1 MLKRVT
7 SACFLMLAVGLWPSS
22 ASADVPEWLRSVAKE
37 PAKTYASDVNA
48 VILFNSQ
55 ETTVKDS
62 GEIFTRER
70 IAYRVLRPEGKDV
83 TGLALPFSNET
94 KITFFRGWSI
104 TAKGQEYETKDK
116 DTFER
121 TATDSGEIFSDTK
134 EKIMMVPGGDI
145 GTVVGFEYEQKE
157 RPYVFQDSWSFQR
170 RLPVEHARYELRLP
184 ATWEYR
190 ADWVNHPEKA
200 PVEQNGSRVWELSDI
215 PRIENEYNRPPD
227 RALEGHVIVT
237 FFSEKIKNQTY
248 KNWSDFGTW
257 WSQLASGT
265 RDASPPLQQKV
276 QELAPANLP
285 VFERIQALARFAQRD
300 IRYAAI
306 EMGIGGY
313 RPHPAAETFTHRY
326 GDCKDKATIL
336 GSMLAQ
342 IGVKS
347 YFMPIHDKRGM
358 VTQKSPPNLGFNH
371 AIIAIEIPDSS
382 PAKSLPAIY
391 EHPKLGHL
399 LIFDP
404 TNDQVPIG
412 QIPSYE
418 QDSYALLVTDSG
430 GELIHLPVSKPEL
443 NRLTR
448 TAKLNLLPDGTL
460 KGEVEE
466 IHSGSDAADFRAR
479 FSRETEADRK
489 KALEHFLSH
498 TVGNFHLDS
507 IDAENLDNIDRDLV
521 VRYKFTAEHYAKT
534 TGPLLLVRPR
544 VMGEKM
550 GALDANKPR
559 HYAYDFDVPTLQTDT
574 FEINLPDGYKVDELP
589 DPAKASYPFGEYHS
603 KIENSGN
610 VLKYT
615 REYKITTTQI
625 PVETVGD
632 LGRFFY
638 QINMDERNMA
648 VLKKGN

>member
-1 MLKRVT
+1 M
-7 SACFLMLAVGLWPSS
+7 
-22 ASADVPEWLRSVAKE
+22 
-37 PAKTYASDVNA
+37 
-48 VILFNSQ
+48 
-55 ETTVKDS
+55 
-62 GEIFTRER
+62 
-70 IAYRVLRPEGKDV
+70 
-83 TGLALPFSNET
+83 SN
-94 KITFFRGWSI
+94 
-104 TAKGQEYETKDK
+104 
-116 DTFER
+116 
-121 TATDSGEIFSDTK
+121 
-134 EKIMMVPGGDI
+134 
-145 GTVVGFEYEQKE
+145 
-157 RPYVFQDSWSFQR
+157 
-170 RLPVEHARYELRLP
+170 
-184 ATWEYR
+184 
-190 ADWVNHPEKA
+190 
-200 PVEQNGSRVWELSDI
+200 
-215 PRIENEYNRPPD
+215 
-227 RALEGHVIVT
+227 
-237 FFSEKIKNQTY
+237 
-248 KNWSDFGTW
+248 
-257 WSQLASGT
+257 
-265 RDASPPLQQKV
+265 
-276 QELAPANLP
+276 
-285 VFERIQALARFAQRD
+285 
-300 IRYAAI
+300 
-306 EMGIGGY
+306 
-313 RPHPAAETFTHRY
+313 
-326 GDCKDKATIL
+326 
-336 GSMLAQ
+336 
-342 IGVKS
+342 
-347 YFMPIHDKRGM
+347 
-358 VTQKSPPNLGFNH
+358 
-371 AIIAIEIPDSS
+371 
-382 PAKSLPAIY
+382 
-391 EHPKLGHL
+391 
-399 LIFDP
+399 
-404 TNDQVPIG
+404 
-412 QIPSYE
+412 
-418 QDSYALLVTDSG
+418 
-430 GELIHLPVSKPEL
+430 PEL